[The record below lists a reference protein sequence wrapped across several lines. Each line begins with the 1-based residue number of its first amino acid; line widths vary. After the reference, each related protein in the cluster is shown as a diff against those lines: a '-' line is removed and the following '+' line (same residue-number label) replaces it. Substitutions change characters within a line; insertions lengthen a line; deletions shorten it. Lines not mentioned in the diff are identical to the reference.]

1 MSAQELQKQMYHIQS
16 LCEDLKSDLEKQGA
30 PDFDSI
36 RSEVDSAES
45 EWDNGAYED
54 AVSTLDDVKD
64 KIDEE
69 LNDVGDLD
77 AREEI
82 VKWIDDMPT
91 RSFMD
96 YA

>member
-16 LCEDLKSDLEKQGA
+16 LCEDLKIALEEHGA
-30 PDFDSI
+30 PDFDGIIADVSG
-36 RSEVDSAES
+36 AES
-45 EWDNGAYED
+45 EWNNGCYED
-54 AVSTLDDVKD
+54 AVSSLDNIKD

-69 LNDVGDLD
+69 LNNVGDLE

-91 RSFMD
+91 SSFMD
-96 YA
+96 FA